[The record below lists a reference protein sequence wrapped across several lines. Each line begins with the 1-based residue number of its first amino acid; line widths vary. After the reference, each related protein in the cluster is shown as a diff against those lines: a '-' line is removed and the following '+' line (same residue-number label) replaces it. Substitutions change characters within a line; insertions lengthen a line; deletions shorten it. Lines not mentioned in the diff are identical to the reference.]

1 MAVDAQPPN
10 ARPTPSCRTASDR
23 RGGVWSQ
30 RPNRQTTCP
39 RCGAS
44 TATPTILL
52 RTCCRRQAGRGSRDA
67 GGRACQSVDRDH
79 RVQYR
84 PSDRGVRSGFPGQ
97 GSSAPLLRIA
107 RSSRSIDRH
116 WSASRAKAQPQ
127 TDNLGSLEVAGGQ
140 GGMDALRAPASHASR
155 DRRTAQAHRS
165 SPSGKSNQQGGSEQP
180 ARSSTA
186 APAAQLHS
194 TSDRDSQQRGICSVR
209 QKNFAKKEERL
220 APLNFLS
227 ALALRL
233 RVVVKRHTSALHCG
247 QIVRSSR
254 LTLNKSQ

>member
-1 MAVDAQPPN
+1 MRSRRMPVPPLHAGPRPIGGAAFGPN
-10 ARPTPSCRTASDR
+10 DRIDKRPAPAAARPQQPRRSCFGRAAGDR
-23 RGGVWSQ
+23 RDGGAGMPAGGRVKVSIGIIESNTD
-30 RPNRQTTCP
+30 RPTGVSGPAFRGKDRQHHC
-39 RCGAS
+39 CAS
-44 TATPTILL
+44 HDRVDRSIDTG
-52 RTCCRRQAGRGSRDA
+52 RQPVEQKLNLKRITSAASRSPAGRG
-67 GGRACQSVDRDH
+67 
-79 RVQYR
+79 
-84 PSDRGVRSGFPGQ
+84 
-97 GSSAPLLRIA
+97 
-107 RSSRSIDRH
+107 
-116 WSASRAKAQPQ
+116 
-127 TDNLGSLEVAGGQ
+127 
-140 GGMDALRAPASHASR
+140 DALRAPASHASR

>member
-67 GGRACQSVDRDH
+67 GGRACQSVDREH

-84 PSDRGVRSGFPGQ
+84 PTDRGVRSGFPGQ

-116 WSASRAKAQPQ
+116 WPSASRAKAQPQ

-140 GGMDALRAPASHASR
+140 GGCSSR
-155 DRRTAQAHRS
+155 TSQPCQPRS
-165 SPSGKSNQQGGSEQP
+165 SDGASAQVEPVRQKQP
-180 ARSSTA
+180 ARRERAASKEQHRSTCSA
-186 APAAQLHS
+186 A
-194 TSDRDSQQRGICSVR
+194 SQHVR
-209 QKNFAKKEERL
+209 
-220 APLNFLS
+220 
-227 ALALRL
+227 
-233 RVVVKRHTSALHCG
+233 
-247 QIVRSSR
+247 
-254 LTLNKSQ
+254 

>member
-84 PSDRGVRSGFPGQ
+84 PSDRGIRSGFPGQ

-107 RSSRSIDRH
+107 RSSRSIDTGRQPVEQKLNLKRIT
-116 WSASRAKAQPQ
+116 SAASRSPAGRGDGCSSRTSQPCQ
-127 TDNLGSLEVAGGQ
+127 
-140 GGMDALRAPASHASR
+140 P
-155 DRRTAQAHRS
+155 RS
-165 SPSGKSNQQGGSEQP
+165 SDGASAQVEPVRQKQPARREQP
-180 ARSSTA
+180 GARSSTA

-194 TSDRDSQQRGICSVR
+194 ASDRDSQQRGICSVR

>member
-107 RSSRSIDRH
+107 RSSRSIDTGRQPVEQKLNLKRIT
-116 WSASRAKAQPQ
+116 SAASRSP
-127 TDNLGSLEVAGGQ
+127 AGRG
-140 GGMDALRAPASHASR
+140 DALRAPASHASR

-165 SPSGKSNQQGGSEQP
+165 SPSGKSSQQGGSSQQG
-180 ARSSTA
+180 RSSTA

-209 QKNFAKKEERL
+209 QKISRKKK
-220 APLNFLS
+220 S
-227 ALALRL
+227 GLR
-233 RVVVKRHTSALHCG
+233 HSTF
-247 QIVRSSR
+247 
-254 LTLNKSQ
+254 

>member
-1 MAVDAQPPN
+1 MRSRRMPVPPLHAGPRPIGGAAFGPN
-10 ARPTPSCRTASDR
+10 DRIDKRPAPAAARPQQPRRSCFGRAAGDR
-23 RGGVWSQ
+23 RDGG
-30 RPNRQTTCP
+30 
-39 RCGAS
+39 
-44 TATPTILL
+44 
-52 RTCCRRQAGRGSRDA
+52 AGMPA
-67 GGRACQSVDRDH
+67 GGRVKVSIGIIESNTDR
-79 RVQYR
+79 
-84 PSDRGVRSGFPGQ
+84 PTGGVRSGFPGQ

-107 RSSRSIDRH
+107 RSSRSIDTGRQPVEQKLNLKRIT
-116 WSASRAKAQPQ
+116 SAASRSP
-127 TDNLGSLEVAGGQ
+127 AGRG
-140 GGMDALRAPASHASR
+140 DALRAPASHASR

-233 RVVVKRHTSALHCG
+233 RVVVKRHTFALRCG

>member
-107 RSSRSIDRH
+107 RPSRSIDRH
-116 WSASRAKAQPQ
+116 WPSASRAKAQPQ

-140 GGMDALRAPASHASR
+140 GGCSSR
-155 DRRTAQAHRS
+155 TSQPCQPRS
-165 SPSGKSNQQGGSEQP
+165 SDGASAQVEPVRQKQP
-180 ARSSTA
+180 ARRERAASKEQHRSTCSA
-186 APAAQLHS
+186 A
-194 TSDRDSQQRGICSVR
+194 SQHVR
-209 QKNFAKKEERL
+209 
-220 APLNFLS
+220 
-227 ALALRL
+227 
-233 RVVVKRHTSALHCG
+233 
-247 QIVRSSR
+247 
-254 LTLNKSQ
+254 

>member
-107 RSSRSIDRH
+107 RSSRSIDTGRQPVEQKLNLKRIT
-116 WSASRAKAQPQ
+116 SAASRSP
-127 TDNLGSLEVAGGQ
+127 AGRG
-140 GGMDALRAPASHASR
+140 DALRAPASHASR

-254 LTLNKSQ
+254 LTLNKSL

>member
-1 MAVDAQPPN
+1 MRSRRMPVPPLHAGPRPIGGAAFGHN
-10 ARPTPSCRTASDR
+10 DRIDKRPAPAAARPQQPRRSCFGRAAGDR
-23 RGGVWSQ
+23 RDGGAGMPAGGRVKVSIGIIESNTD
-30 RPNRQTTCP
+30 RPTGVSDPAFRGKDRQHHC
-39 RCGAS
+39 CAS
-44 TATPTILL
+44 HDRVDRSIDTG
-52 RTCCRRQAGRGSRDA
+52 RQPVEQKLNLKRITSAASRSPAGRG
-67 GGRACQSVDRDH
+67 
-79 RVQYR
+79 
-84 PSDRGVRSGFPGQ
+84 
-97 GSSAPLLRIA
+97 
-107 RSSRSIDRH
+107 
-116 WSASRAKAQPQ
+116 
-127 TDNLGSLEVAGGQ
+127 
-140 GGMDALRAPASHASR
+140 DALRAPASHASR

>member
-107 RSSRSIDRH
+107 RSSRSIDTGRQPVEQKLNLKRIT
-116 WSASRAKAQPQ
+116 SAASRSP
-127 TDNLGSLEVAGGQ
+127 AGRG
-140 GGMDALRAPASHASR
+140 DALRAPASHASR

-165 SPSGKSNQQGGSEQP
+165 SPSGKSNQQG
-180 ARSSTA
+180 ASSQQGA
-186 APAAQLHS
+186 APQHLQRSFTARQIGTASNEAFVRFDKKKFREKRRAACATQLFKRPG
-194 TSDRDSQQRGICSVR
+194 T
-209 QKNFAKKEERL
+209 A
-220 APLNFLS
+220 S
-227 ALALRL
+227 ACR
-233 RVVVKRHTSALHCG
+233 R
-247 QIVRSSR
+247 
-254 LTLNKSQ
+254 

>member
-116 WSASRAKAQPQ
+116 WPSASRAKAQPQ

-140 GGMDALRAPASHASR
+140 GGCSSR
-155 DRRTAQAHRS
+155 TSQPCQPRS
-165 SPSGKSNQQGGSEQP
+165 SDGASAQVEPVRQKQP
-180 ARSSTA
+180 ARRERAASKEQHRSTCSA
-186 APAAQLHS
+186 A
-194 TSDRDSQQRGICSVR
+194 SQHVR
-209 QKNFAKKEERL
+209 
-220 APLNFLS
+220 
-227 ALALRL
+227 
-233 RVVVKRHTSALHCG
+233 
-247 QIVRSSR
+247 
-254 LTLNKSQ
+254 